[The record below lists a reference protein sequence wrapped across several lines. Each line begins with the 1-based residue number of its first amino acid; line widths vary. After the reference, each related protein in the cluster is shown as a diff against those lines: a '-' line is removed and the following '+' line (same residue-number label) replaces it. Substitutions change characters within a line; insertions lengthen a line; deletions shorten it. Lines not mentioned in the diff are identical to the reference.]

1 MMIVESSRLFIKGFA
16 IMKKS
21 DPATL
26 LSYGLH
32 LGHKKTKVHPKSRQ
46 YIYKLEN
53 GTSIIDL
60 FKTAE
65 LLDAAK
71 EYMSELAK
79 DGKTVLFVGTK
90 KVAREALN
98 EYNEKHNLM
107 HMTNKWVGGF
117 LTNFGE
123 VSKNIIRMNELRKE
137 QTEGAWNSMPKHE
150 RNAMEKKLNKIASI
164 YGGVSTMDKLP
175 DVVFIVDIRKEKNAL
190 TESMQLNIPT
200 VAITDTNVDPDDV
213 TYPIPANDDALTS
226 VKYIIDGIIE
236 AYTGTSS
243 DKKSDKNTT
252 AEPQEPVEEEKS
264 DEVAEKK
271 PAKARKSKK
280 S

>member
-1 MMIVESSRLFIKGFA
+1 
-16 IMKKS
+16 MKKS

-71 EYMSELAK
+71 AYMTELAK
-79 DGKTVLFVGTK
+79 EGKVVLFVGTK

-98 EYNEKHNLM
+98 GHNEKYNLI

-117 LTNFGE
+117 LTNFEE

-137 QTEGAWNSMPKHE
+137 QAEGAWNSMPKHE

-164 YGGVSTMDKLP
+164 YDGVSTMDKLP

-190 TESMQLNIPT
+190 TESIQLKIPT

-226 VKYIIDGIIE
+226 VKFIIDEIVE
-236 AYTGTSS
+236 AYTGSTS
-243 DKKSDKNTT
+243 DKKSEKKPDE
-252 AEPQEPVEEEKS
+252 EPKKSVSEEKP
-264 DEVAEKK
+264 EKPAEKK

>member
-1 MMIVESSRLFIKGFA
+1 
-16 IMKKS
+16 MKKS

-71 EYMSELAK
+71 AYMSGLAQE
-79 DGKTVLFVGTK
+79 GKSVLFVGTK

-98 EYNEKHNLM
+98 EHNEKHNLM

-117 LTNFGE
+117 LTNFEE
-123 VSKNIIRMNELRKE
+123 VSKNIIRMNELRKA
-137 QTEGAWNSMPKHE
+137 QAEGTWSSMPKHE
-150 RNAMEKKLNKIASI
+150 RNALEKKLNKIASI
-164 YGGVSTMDKLP
+164 YGGVSAMDKLP
-175 DVVFIVDIRKEKNAL
+175 DVVFIVDVRKEKNAL
-190 TESMQLNIPT
+190 TESMQLKIPT

-226 VKYIIDGIIE
+226 VKYIIDEIIE
-236 AYTGTSS
+236 AYTGTQTTSEKKADS
-243 DKKSDKNTT
+243 KKDDKVAPAKDTKS
-252 AEPQEPVEEEKS
+252 EKS
-264 DEVAEKK
+264 TEKK
-271 PAKARKSKK
+271 PAKAKITKK